1 MKNSDTSRIEISIL
15 FGSDIEEDIKESES
29 RRPTVEA
36 GKIKIDAR
44 YNYLLYGD
52 DAAMVNVSAFSIKS
66 LYAQHNNNLLARNL
80 RYHIAGREI
89 DRSIAETIRD
99 NPESFWLK
107 NNGITIVCDD
117 FEIDGREV
125 RLRNFSIIN
134 GGQTTYVL
142 HKSHDIDETHDLYL
156 PCKIIRVLGNTEDEK
171 NSFSL
176 AIAKA
181 TNSQK
186 AIKPVDLKANSPEQ
200 VRFGQAMRETAFSI
214 RQSAAR
220 WYRKHLRRPT

>member
-1 MKNSDTSRIEISIL
+1 M
-15 FGSDIEEDIKESES
+15 
-29 RRPTVEA
+29 

-44 YNYLLYGD
+44 DNYLLYGD

-117 FEIDGREV
+117 FEIDGKEV

-200 VRFGQAMRETAFSI
+200 VRFGQVMREAGIFYQTKRGEVVPKAFKEAYLNTS
-214 RQSAAR
+214 
-220 WYRKHLRRPT
+220 LM